1 MSDTAHHLVQFF
13 SADDRLVATVARHL
27 CDGLRAGDTCVVVV
41 TEDHRDA
48 IEAKLIAAGQDPAA
62 LSAEYR
68 YILLDADEM
77 LAKFFN
83 PATGLDAPRFH
94 RDFGL
99 LIRQAAARG
108 HPVRIFAEMVGLL
121 VEQDQPTVAIQLEEL
136 WNELSRQHHFSL
148 FCVYAVSAFT
158 EDPRYRKLLHG
169 AHSHVLPM
177 DA

>member
-13 SADDRLVATVARHL
+13 GADDRLVATVSRYL
-27 CDGLRAGDTCVVVV
+27 CEGLRAGDTCVVVV
-41 TEDHRDA
+41 TEDHRDG
-48 IEAKLIAAGQDPAA
+48 IEAHLIAAGLDPGA

-68 YILLDADEM
+68 YILLDADDM
-77 LAKFFN
+77 LATFFD
-83 PATGLDAPRFH
+83 PATGLDTQRFH

-99 LIRQAAARG
+99 LIRQASARG
-108 HPVRIFAEMVGLL
+108 QPVRIFGEMVDLL

-136 WNELSRQHHFSL
+136 WNELSRQHNFSL
-148 FCVYAVSAFT
+148 FCAYAVSAFT

-169 AHSHVLPM
+169 AHSHVLPV